1 MFALERALIAQ
12 MRPVAMCCAKDTLPK
27 LPVPSTLSIL
37 KSFRL
42 QGGRLLDVLFSCNGK
57 AAHVEH
63 HRHKGAAV
71 KSVSQHLKSFLALL
85 LAWLH
90 RQLCFDL
97 LSDTTS
103 LEGCTPKMQ
112 VKLV

>member
-42 QGGRLLDVLFSCNGK
+42 QGGRLLDGLFSCNGK

-63 HRHKGAAV
+63 HRNVGAAAESAV
-71 KSVSQHLKSFLALL
+71 KTPEV
-85 LAWLH
+85 LH
-90 RQLCFDL
+90 RSAPCWVAQIAVL
-97 LSDTTS
+97 
-103 LEGCTPKMQ
+103 
-112 VKLV
+112 